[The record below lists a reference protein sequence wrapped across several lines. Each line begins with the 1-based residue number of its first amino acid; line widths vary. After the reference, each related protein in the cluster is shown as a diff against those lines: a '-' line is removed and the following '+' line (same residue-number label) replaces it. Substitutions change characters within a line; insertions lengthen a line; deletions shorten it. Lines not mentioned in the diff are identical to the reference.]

1 MLRSPHSV
9 RAPDPPRLPGPERAP
24 LRGDPGGGGARK
36 VSGSE
41 GLRSAPGRPLPPAHP
56 RAHRLRAAPGARPP
70 YRELSGPEPA
80 RTSAAP
86 APDAWA
92 PRQRRQTC
100 RASLRHVP
108 GRARRCSRLST
119 HLGPARPLPPAPLPL
134 RPRSRRR
141 RRLLFA
147 ERGLPGPSG
156 YGRRRR
162 SLAAAAATCALP
174 ERPPRSHWPPPVGCG
189 RVALWE
195 S

>member
-1 MLRSPHSV
+1 MTASHRPCPRSAPATGT
-9 RAPDPPRLPGPERAP
+9 RAGTGTAEGRPRRRRRPQGQ
-24 LRGDPGGGGARK
+24 GGWAG
-36 VSGSE
+36 GSE
-41 GLRSAPGRPLPPAHP
+41 GLRSAPRLPLLPAHP
-56 RAHRLRAAPGARPP
+56 RAAPGARPP
-70 YRELSGPEPA
+70 YRELSGPGPT

-92 PRQRRQTC
+92 PRQRRQRG
-100 RASLRHVP
+100 RARPRHVP

-162 SLAAAAATCALP
+162 
-174 ERPPRSHWPPPVGCG
+174 
-189 RVALWE
+189 
-195 S
+195 